1 MIIKNMLL
9 KKLLSK
15 EVKLILKKYR
25 LVNKLKIKI
34 MLLNIMIFIFG
45 IMKEKLIK
53 LL

>member
-9 KKLLSK
+9 KKLSFK
-15 EVKLILKKYR
+15 EVRQILKKYK

-45 IMKEKLIK
+45 TMKEKWIK
-53 LL
+53 